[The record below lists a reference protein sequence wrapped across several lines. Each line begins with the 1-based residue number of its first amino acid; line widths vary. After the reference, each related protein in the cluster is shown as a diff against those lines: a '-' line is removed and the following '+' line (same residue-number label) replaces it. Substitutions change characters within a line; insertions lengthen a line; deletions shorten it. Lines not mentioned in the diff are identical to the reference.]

1 MSYVFPNPKLKHTQL
16 EKKPLVLVACGS
28 FSPITFMHLRLFE
41 MAKDKLEEE
50 FDVIA
55 GYISPVHDTYNKKG
69 LINSIHRLE
78 MCRRAVE
85 TSEWLVVDDWE
96 IKESVE
102 WQRTAVVLKHFS
114 DKLNLFNCKI
124 MLLAG
129 ADLVYSFITPNL
141 WLFED
146 IQYILQQLGIVVIER
161 KGTDLWEAILEHDD
175 LFDNK
180 VVDTYLE

>member
-1 MSYVFPNPKLKHTQL
+1 MD
-16 EKKPLVLVACGS
+16 KKPLVLVACGS

-41 MAKDKLEEE
+41 MAKDKLQEE

-55 GYISPVHDTYNKKG
+55 GYISPVHDSYGKKG
-69 LINSIHRLE
+69 LINSVHRLE
-78 MCRRAVE
+78 MCSRAVE
-85 TSEWLVVDDWE
+85 SSEWLLVDDWE
-96 IKESVE
+96 IKQEE
-102 WQRTAVVLKHFS
+102 WQRTALVLKHFAN
-114 DKLNLFNCKI
+114 NLASLDCKI

-161 KGTDLWEAILEHDD
+161 KGTDLWEAILDHDD

-180 VVDTYLE
+180 VISLLI